1 MAGGRKS
8 AVNFELKEFCA
19 REETIDLSGV
29 LGTSAFP
36 LFSMFDVVVTL
47 TITQPSVLVDDRKE
61 ISYIFTRRH

>member
-36 LFSMFDVVVTL
+36 LLSMFDVVVSL
-47 TITQPSVLVDDRKE
+47 TITQPSVSVDDRKE
-61 ISYIFTRRH
+61 TRHIFTGRH

>member
-1 MAGGRKS
+1 MAGGKS

>member
-1 MAGGRKS
+1 M
-8 AVNFELKEFCA
+8 NFELKEFCA